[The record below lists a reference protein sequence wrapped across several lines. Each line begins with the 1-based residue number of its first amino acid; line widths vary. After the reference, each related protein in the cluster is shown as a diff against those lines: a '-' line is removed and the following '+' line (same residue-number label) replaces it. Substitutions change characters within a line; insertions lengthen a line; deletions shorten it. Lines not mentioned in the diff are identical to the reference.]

1 MVIYSRVFLLMCGD
15 VYYLI
20 SIDNVQFLITQLRY
34 FKPKLTKR
42 AKHKV
47 TINIAILQ
55 LVNYRDLS
63 TCSI

>member
-47 TINIAILQ
+47 TINIVILQ
-55 LVNYRDLS
+55 
-63 TCSI
+63 